1 MSEALGEAHPRVR
14 SAWQS
19 PSLSVHPNRHSDAQ
33 YAAATRPTS
42 LCHAGLGLVGGW
54 LGRARKSAES
64 AVSRFGSVEV
74 AWLRKS
80 LRSLVCVNRLV
91 NASAFTA
98 PACPCSLL
106 HSRARPVS
114 LNRYDTCNVRQ
125 PDAMDRTAPRGSG
138 EGTWLCA
145 CVLAWLVHRT
155 AARLHPPCL
164 RMPHVTN
171 HSKCRALGKSSRRPG
186 VTTSGAPLYR
196 SDIILGSICRLR
208 KP

>member
-1 MSEALGEAHPRVR
+1 M
-14 SAWQS
+14 
-19 PSLSVHPNRHSDAQ
+19 
-33 YAAATRPTS
+33 
-42 LCHAGLGLVGGW
+42 CHAGLGLVGGW

-74 AWLRKS
+74 PWLRS
-80 LRSLVCVNRLV
+80 EILGPVVSRLCGVCEPSSER
-91 NASAFTA
+91 FTA
-98 PACPCSLL
+98 PATPPPVPARCS
-106 HSRARPVS
+106 SRARPVS
-114 LNRYDTCNVRQ
+114 LNRYDACNVRQ
-125 PDAMDRTAPRGSG
+125 PDAMDRTGPRGSG

-145 CVLAWLVHRT
+145 CVLAWLVRRT